1 MARLCLINLSNIS
14 ANLVEELICDSFK
27 TSNIDSDI
35 VEARIP
41 NNIRKYGLT
50 FTLALELSFDSFPFV
65 ISNKFFV
72 SMNSKK
78 ILLGIFSKILDKLL
92 SNFSAKYHSV
102 GNSFAS
108 HDGSFVF
115 SLSDII
121 NFIFS
126 SIKILSIG

>member
-102 GNSFAS
+102 ENSFAS
-108 HDGSFVF
+108 HVGSFVF

-121 NFIFS
+121 NFIFFFN
-126 SIKILSIG
+126 